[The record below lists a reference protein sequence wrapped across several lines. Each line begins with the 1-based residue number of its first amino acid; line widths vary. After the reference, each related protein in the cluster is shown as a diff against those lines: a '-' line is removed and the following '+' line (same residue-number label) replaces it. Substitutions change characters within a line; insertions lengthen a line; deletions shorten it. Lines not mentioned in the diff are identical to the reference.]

1 MGKRNLLQTDLS
13 VKEPVLISLG
23 LGKLNFILLNSL
35 ETSISQ
41 VLRSLASV
49 ADVFVSLMVLESSW
63 ESHLMLPNFKD
74 EANAMTI
81 IQHSQI
87 KQLK

>member
-41 VLRSLASV
+41 VLGSLASV
-49 ADVFVSLMVLESSW
+49 ADVFVSLMILVLSTYL
-63 ESHLMLPNFKD
+63 LMLISSPVFP
-74 EANAMTI
+74 
-81 IQHSQI
+81 
-87 KQLK
+87 